1 MALCLLFYSV
11 QGPENGAPYIQV
23 DHLNPFKGSPHRHA
37 WRSPLIL
44 HPIELTVNH
53 DRRYFCLP
61 PMPPIILE
69 QRLLILTS
77 LSSVSCFLD
86 NMHSGRE
93 SMWVRSSLLVGQ
105 LTSLSPSRQAVR
117 ILCLDFPP
125 SALPVSK
132 HPELLGTDKPYS
144 AGHQALLTM
153 AQALIF

>member
-1 MALCLLFYSV
+1 MRQLVTWQLVRERGATGLVRGSLPSVLFSSGPRKWCALHSGRPPQPI
-11 QGPENGAPYIQV
+11 QGIPSQTRLEV
-23 DHLNPFKGSPHRHA
+23 C
-37 WRSPLIL
+37 PLIL

-105 LTSLSPSRQAVR
+105 LTSPSPS
-117 ILCLDFPP
+117 
-125 SALPVSK
+125 
-132 HPELLGTDKPYS
+132 
-144 AGHQALLTM
+144 
-153 AQALIF
+153 